1 MVFMPIKRIPNPM
14 MIPATSLLCC
24 LFPTNVT
31 ITPTITAIGAS
42 VEGLNIFAHS
52 PAETNQPV
60 MVVPIFAPM
69 ITLIACVRFI
79 SPAFTKPTT
88 ITVVAEELWIIAVTN
103 APSAMPISLFCVS
116 TSRIFFILEPAAC
129 CKPSAMMFMP

>member
-1 MVFMPIKRIPNPM
+1 M

-24 LFPTNVT
+24 LFPTSVM

-52 PAETNQPV
+52 PAETNKPV
-60 MVVPIFAPM
+60 M
-69 ITLIACVRFI
+69 
-79 SPAFTKPTT
+79 TT